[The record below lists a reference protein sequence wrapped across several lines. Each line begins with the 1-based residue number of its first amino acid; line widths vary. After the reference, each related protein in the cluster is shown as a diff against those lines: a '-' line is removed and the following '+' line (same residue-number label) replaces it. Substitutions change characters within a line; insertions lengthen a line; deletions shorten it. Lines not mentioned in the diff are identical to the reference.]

1 MSPFRLTL
9 RDPGGD
15 GPSPS
20 RPGCPTTPCPS
31 RTHPTKS
38 CSVLLTPRRAR
49 KTRRVS
55 MVGGSR
61 AQPRAGTE
69 PPRWSGSLPELLT
82 GAASAAPAASAATN
96 RAGRKGSQS
105 PNVCFIWQSQHKSS
119 QIREDLITSPSV
131 SGSWMSV
138 PAPSPELPWARA
150 APNPRAW
157 DGGDGVV
164 TGTPKPQG
172 DTSLFPWIS
181 SLHIAMSKSIII
193 RISNACVMT
202 SYYKVTC
209 RKNKHLNV
217 DLFMIN

>member
-20 RPGCPTTPCPS
+20 QPGCPTTPCPS

-69 PPRWSGSLPELLT
+69 PPRCSGSLPELLT

-138 PAPSPELPWARA
+138 PVPAPSCRGHGRLPTHGRGTVGM
-150 APNPRAW
+150 AW
-157 DGGDGVV
+157 SQEPQNHKE
-164 TGTPKPQG
+164 TPLCFHG
-172 DTSLFPWIS
+172 FLDYTL
-181 SLHIAMSKSIII
+181 L
-193 RISNACVMT
+193 
-202 SYYKVTC
+202 
-209 RKNKHLNV
+209 
-217 DLFMIN
+217 